1 MKSIFYLLIIIIGII
16 KSSFFEELFL
26 LFKLAKNINYHSIF
40 LKSLFGLNSNNDNIR
55 QIKKKISKYIEKSK
69 FSSLKE
75 CLSALI
81 ENIHR
86 KIIFIGN

>member
-1 MKSIFYLLIIIIGII
+1 MDIKIFILIGLYP
-16 KSSFFEELFL
+16 FYQNVLNEF
-26 LFKLAKNINYHSIF
+26 NYHSIF